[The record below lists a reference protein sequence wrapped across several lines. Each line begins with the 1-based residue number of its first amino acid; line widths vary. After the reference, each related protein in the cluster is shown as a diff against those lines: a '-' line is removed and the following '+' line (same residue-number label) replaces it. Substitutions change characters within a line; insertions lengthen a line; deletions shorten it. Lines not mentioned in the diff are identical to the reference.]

1 MKQNSKFQTLQKLK
15 VKTLKCF
22 VDIAILPNQ
31 IVLKFS
37 KSSFC
42 GPYLLANAIGQIL
55 KLITMK
61 ASDHK

>member
-15 VKTLKCF
+15 VKTL